1 MSQVSFDCSRTEVRN
16 RGTVAARIILAI
28 PQLIVLRLWNAV
40 AEIVAIIHWF
50 ICVFTGRRNASMW
63 KFVNDYLMFESRTLS
78 YVALMHDEWPPI
90 GNDQGSVPT
99 RYELA
104 YDDSVNRKTVA
115 LRIIWVIPAL
125 VIGMLYGIGAFFVA
139 IASWFAIVVTGSQPP
154 GMFDFLL
161 KASRYLAQVNAYLFL
176 QTDTYPATSG
186 PASPPA
192 PGVPVPPVSQF

>member
-1 MSQVSFDCSRTEVRN
+1 MTQVQFDCARPGERN

-40 AEIVAIIHWF
+40 AEIVAVIHWF
-50 ICVFTGRRNASMW
+50 ICVFTGRRNSSMW

-115 LRIIWVIPAL
+115 LRIIWAIPAAI
-125 VIGMLYGIGAFFVA
+125 IGMLYGIGAFFVA
-139 IASWFAIVVTGSQPP
+139 IASWFSIVVTGSQPP

-161 KASRYLAQVNAYLFL
+161 KASRYLAQLSAYLLL
-176 QTDTYPATSG
+176 QTDTYPSTAG
-186 PASPPA
+186 PAPTPA
-192 PGVPVPPVSQF
+192 VAGPPVTRF